1 MRRAELIKY
10 IQTNLLRDSGTITPE
25 ESLIDRG
32 IVDSIGLMQI
42 MQFVE
47 SSAGVRIPDHMV
59 MPENFQSVLAIEEM
73 VEKLRASRHA
83 ETKIGLQKRPGHRP

>member
-1 MRRAELIKY
+1 MRREELIKY
-10 IQTNLLRDSGTITPE
+10 IQTNLLQDSGTIDPD

-47 SSAGVRIPDHMV
+47 TNEGVRIPDHMV
-59 MPENFQSVLAIEEM
+59 VPENFQSVTAIEHM
-73 VEKLRASRHA
+73 VEKLRS
-83 ETKIGLQKRPGHRP
+83 

>member
-1 MRRAELIKY
+1 MRREELIKY
-10 IQTNLLRDSGTITPE
+10 IQTNLLQDSGTIDPD

-47 SSAGVRIPDHMV
+47 TNEGVRIPDHMV
-59 MPENFQSVLAIEEM
+59 VPENFQSVTAIEQM
-73 VEKLRASRHA
+73 VEKLRS
-83 ETKIGLQKRPGHRP
+83 

>member
-1 MRRAELIKY
+1 MRRDELIKY
-10 IQTNLLRDSGTITPE
+10 IQTNLLQDGGTIDPD

-47 SSAGVRIPDHMV
+47 TNEGVRIPDHMV
-59 MPENFQSVLAIEEM
+59 VPENFQSVTAIEQM
-73 VEKLRASRHA
+73 VEKLRS
-83 ETKIGLQKRPGHRP
+83 

>member
-1 MRRAELIKY
+1 MRRADLIKY
-10 IQTNLLRDSGTITPE
+10 IETNLVHDSGTIDAN

-47 SSAGVRIPDHMV
+47 TNAGIRIPDQMV
-59 MPENFQSVLAIEEM
+59 VPENFQSVTAIEQM
-73 VEKLRASRHA
+73 VEKLR
-83 ETKIGLQKRPGHRP
+83 T

>member
-10 IQTNLLRDSGTITPE
+10 IQTNLLHDNGTIDPD

-47 SSAGVRIPDHMV
+47 SNTGVRIPDDMV
-59 MPENFQSVLAIEEM
+59 VPENFQSVAAIEQL
-73 VEKLRASRHA
+73 VEKLR
-83 ETKIGLQKRPGHRP
+83 G

>member
-1 MRRAELIKY
+1 MRRDELIKY
-10 IQTNLLRDSGTITPE
+10 IQTNLLQDSGTIDPD

-47 SSAGVRIPDHMV
+47 TNEGVRIPDHMV
-59 MPENFQSVLAIEEM
+59 VPENFQSVTAIEQM
-73 VEKLRASRHA
+73 VEKLR
-83 ETKIGLQKRPGHRP
+83 T